1 MEKETTYLVL
11 AALALYVMSRKQTA
25 RYAPA
30 APMVSSRG
38 DFFGTGSSLTD
49 IIKTAS
55 EAYRAYDRQ
64 QWEEAQAEKRNAASS
79 ASAAPTKTSD
89 TPATT

>member
-11 AALALYVMSRKQTA
+11 AALALYVISRKQPA
-25 RYAPA
+25 RYPA
-30 APMVSSRG
+30 APQMGSSRS
-38 DFFGTGSSLTD
+38 DFLGTGSSLTD

-64 QWEEAQAEKRNAASS
+64 EWEQSYAEKRDAAAASGTPTTTPDKP
-79 ASAAPTKTSD
+79 AA
-89 TPATT
+89 